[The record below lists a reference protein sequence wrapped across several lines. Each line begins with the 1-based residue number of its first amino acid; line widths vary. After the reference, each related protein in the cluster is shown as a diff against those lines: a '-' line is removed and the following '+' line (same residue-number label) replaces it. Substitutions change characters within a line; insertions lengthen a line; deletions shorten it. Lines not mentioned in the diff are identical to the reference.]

1 MQLFYIYLLNME
13 DKSVFTYLMEMN
25 KMQNEVI
32 VKSLYVDKT
41 YRQSQEKQHSVQY
54 VKRWIARLSANNT
67 EDYLQ
72 NFQKW
77 VHNPTGLVHC
87 FTCLKLNGCWFID
100 NNRPECPQH
109 PSCHC
114 FLEVLSYDEVLNKA
128 KSISEYS
135 KFDPYLFNTENKYS
149 HGKEKLFFRV
159 GIYG

>member
-54 VKRWIARLSANNT
+54 VKRWIVRLSANNT

-77 VHNPTGLVHC
+77 VKWVHNPTGPRKDNDSTVS
-87 FTCLKLNGCWFID
+87 FVTGWIVYPNGQIKLTT
-100 NNRPECPQH
+100 
-109 PSCHC
+109 
-114 FLEVLSYDEVLNKA
+114 
-128 KSISEYS
+128 
-135 KFDPYLFNTENKYS
+135 PYGDK
-149 HGKEKLFFRV
+149 
-159 GIYG
+159 